1 MPKNENSIFTRL
13 IACDLMLTQPEQ
25 NLAACQKEM
34 TRLKISAAVVRN
46 RDCLETAPEFHNQR
60 LLLAAA
66 SVKSIIPALFVSPD
80 GVAPQY
86 DVAEYLR
93 TRVAA
98 GVRLAWTTTV
108 LQPYLLE
115 NPFCPYFGEKMF
127 AALSRHRLPLLLTW
141 PEISFKALHEVMR
154 EFPELR
160 VILTGL
166 TRQGRQPALETLL
179 ESHPELYICFSPL
192 FSVHGGYAS
201 LCRRF
206 GAQRFVWGSG
216 YPEAE
221 GGAALAGLL
230 YAGLEQSELAQVAHQ
245 NIERLLTEVR
255 L

>member
-1 MPKNENSIFTRL
+1 MPKNEDSILTRL
-13 IACDLMLTQPEQ
+13 IACDVLLTYPEQ
-25 NLAACQKEM
+25 NLAACLAELS
-34 TRLKISAAVVRN
+34 RLKISTAIVRN

-66 SVKSIIPALFVSPD
+66 GEKSIIPALFVSPD
-80 GVAPQY
+80 GVAPEY

-93 TRVAA
+93 AHVTT
-98 GVRLAWTTTV
+98 GVRLAWTATV
-108 LQPYLLE
+108 LKPYLLE
-115 NPFCPYFGEKMF
+115 NPFCSCFAAKMF
-127 AALSRHRLPLLLTW
+127 AALSQHRLPLLLTW

-166 TRQGRQPALETLL
+166 TRLGRQPALETLL
-179 ESHPELYICFSPL
+179 ELHPELYICFSPL

-221 GGAALAGLL
+221 GGAALTGLL
-230 YAGLEQSELAQVAHQ
+230 YAGLEQSDLEQVAYQ